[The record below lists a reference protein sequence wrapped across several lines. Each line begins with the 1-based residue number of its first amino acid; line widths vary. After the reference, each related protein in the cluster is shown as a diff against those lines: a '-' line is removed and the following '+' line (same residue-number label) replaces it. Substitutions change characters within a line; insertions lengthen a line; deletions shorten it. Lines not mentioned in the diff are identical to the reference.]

1 MSKAILWP
9 SAVPITL
16 EKKPQFPSYG
26 SLLTTADGSPLTTA
40 QTITEAYED
49 RTGSELPKELEP
61 FANIVIPKGML
72 RLTNNMLF
80 WLLITPKILADLNY
94 PEMIPLHADA
104 SRRILLNEFD
114 QRFKSLLPEDKQD
127 LTAHITFSTA
137 LLSLDGQQ
145 NPETSFPVAD
155 YLVFE
160 IRNAQNAIVFTQTGG
175 IGSYPFRD
183 ADFYSLKKGTKIDPW
198 NLGDFGKT
206 NALLHDTTL
215 KSCSPT
221 GIFDDP
227 VIMIACPE
235 NAPLRAPSQKHP
247 VLGTKYE
254 LQGTSKS
261 LTDAY
266 FERMGYQTSFWAPPG
281 AVAPYRVLH
290 RRGVDLNNEPP
301 EKLAAVVAMMTIFQE
316 VIWPEIYL
324 SQKPLGDTYKV
335 DRNAPHHNPLLGGAA
350 YNTRLRNL
358 VLGPHQA
365 RWAQQWLEINK
376 ESIET
381 YLQNALYQQ
390 MARELLMG
398 KGYRG
403 HT

>member
-1 MSKAILWP
+1 MSEAILFP
-9 SAVPITL
+9 SDVLIT
-16 EKKPQFPSYG
+16 EPQFPSYG
-26 SLLTTADGSPLTTA
+26 SRLTTIDGRSLTPA
-40 QTITEAYED
+40 QTIAEAYQS

-61 FANIVIPKGML
+61 FANIMIPEGMF
-72 RLTNNMLF
+72 RTTNNMLF
-80 WLLITPKILADLNY
+80 YLFITPQLLGN
-94 PEMIPLHADA
+94 PEHPGMTPLYAA
-104 SRRILLNEFD
+104 QSRRLLLKEFER
-114 QRFKSLLPEDKQD
+114 RFKSLLPEDKQD
-127 LTAHITFSTA
+127 LQARIKFSTA

-160 IRNAQNAIVFTQTGG
+160 IRNAQNEIVFIQTGG

-198 NLGDFGKT
+198 NLDDFGKT

-235 NAPLRAPSQKHP
+235 NATLCATSQKHP

-254 LQGTSKS
+254 LQGASKS

-301 EKLAAVVAMMTIFQE
+301 ERLAAVVAMMTIFQE
-316 VIWPEIYL
+316 VLWPEIYL
-324 SQKPLGDTYKV
+324 SQKSLDKTYKV
-335 DRNAPHHNPLLGGAA
+335 DRNAPHNKPFLGGAA
-350 YNTRLRNL
+350 YQTLLRNL
-358 VLGPHQA
+358 VLGPDQA
-365 RWAQQWLEINK
+365 GWAQQYLEANTVK
-376 ESIET
+376 IEA
-381 YLQNALYQQ
+381 YLQNAFYQQ
-390 MARELLMG
+390 MARELMNN
-398 KGYRG
+398 GYRG
-403 HT
+403 HS

>member
-26 SLLTTADGSPLTTA
+26 SLLTTADGRALTTA

-61 FANIVIPKGML
+61 FANIVIPKGMF

-80 WLLITPKILADLNY
+80 WLLITRKILADLNY

-137 LLSLDGQQ
+137 LLSLDGQK

-235 NAPLRAPSQKHP
+235 NATLRATSQKHT

-324 SQKPLGDTYKV
+324 SQKPLGDT
-335 DRNAPHHNPLLGGAA
+335 NPA
-350 YNTRLRNL
+350 
-358 VLGPHQA
+358 
-365 RWAQQWLEINK
+365 
-376 ESIET
+376 
-381 YLQNALYQQ
+381 
-390 MARELLMG
+390 
-398 KGYRG
+398 
-403 HT
+403 

>member
-1 MSKAILWP
+1 MSEAIL
-9 SAVPITL
+9 
-16 EKKPQFPSYG
+16 FPSDVLITEKQEPKFPTYG
-26 SLLTTADGSPLTTA
+26 SLLTTVDGRPLSPA
-40 QTITEAYED
+40 QTIVEAYQS

-61 FANIVIPKGML
+61 FANIMIPEGMF
-72 RLTNNMLF
+72 RTTNNMLF
-80 WLLITPKILADLNY
+80 YLFITPQLLGN
-94 PEMIPLHADA
+94 PEHPGMTPLYAA
-104 SRRILLNEFD
+104 QSRRLLLKEFER
-114 QRFKSLLPEDKQD
+114 RFKSLLPEDKQD
-127 LTAHITFSTA
+127 LQARIKFSTA

-160 IRNAQNAIVFTQTGG
+160 IRNAQNEIVFTQTGG

-198 NLGDFGKT
+198 NLDDFGKT

-227 VIMIACPE
+227 IIMIACPE
-235 NAPLRAPSQKHP
+235 NATLCATSQTHP

-254 LQGTSKS
+254 LQGASKS

-301 EKLAAVVAMMTIFQE
+301 ERLAAVVAMMTIFQE
-316 VIWPEIYL
+316 VLWPKIYL
-324 SQKPLGDTYKV
+324 SQKPLDNIYTV
-335 DRNAPHHNPLLGGAA
+335 DPKAP
-350 YNTRLRNL
+350 YNEPFLSGTPYNILLRNL
-358 VLGPHQA
+358 VLGSDQA
-365 RWAQQWLEINK
+365 RWAQQFLEINRAP
-376 ESIET
+376 IEI
-381 YLQNALYQQ
+381 YLQNACYQQ
-390 MARELLMG
+390 MARELIG
-398 KGYRG
+398 KGCRG
-403 HT
+403 HS